1 MINTVSEM
9 ASLPEIGAS
18 DITAHLQLIRA
29 NLRTGKVRS
38 GVIGL
43 TKAGK
48 STILNA
54 LLGKYFLP
62 STIQPQTA
70 KEVRIVHTT
79 SSPQGVLYAI
89 REKGDM
95 PELVASGG
103 EEISKHLNQLNENA
117 RGNKTMYHEL
127 TLQAPFLF
135 LDNDEKVKLEV
146 SDTPGFFEA
155 AAMNITSESEL
166 AVKDMCAFILIL
178 NVQLLKTQSES
189 ELLNL
194 LVHHHP
200 RLFSKLN
207 RVLIL
212 INALDVA
219 YFDDSKGSLKPDE
232 IPEYVSEYLANPQ
245 ILNLTIPPQH
255 IIPMSAKWALKSR
268 IWSANPASFLK
279 SEDAKNQYEEAL
291 ILLRRA
297 GYEQETKPL
306 EEMTEE
312 NVLKVSS
319 HLATLS
325 QIETIERKFRQ
336 MLYKHGPTVL
346 LEAAVDDTL
355 AEIQNL
361 ERLISQKVKEE
372 GLEKKQDLVL
382 KHEQLLVKLREMK
395 LRHLQSAQQLPT
407 TTRSAV
413 TSQVNTVSESLMQA
427 IDRQI
432 GTILINHLNGFYNKD
447 DRQLVYSR
455 ICSVKSVIVGPAQ
468 HERESSWNSIANAV
482 RNSQVQQTR
491 DVLSQLKAELV
502 SVLQVDPNTA
512 IDSPSL
518 AKLVSELSSQVTASL
533 DQVDPDSLVPSFHS
547 LSQGVSAD
555 SIPDSKLNLISQ
567 KAETRWRTEKR
578 SKKKKSGLF
587 GLRRKRVTWYES
599 VPYQVTIHSPDI
611 TAIKNVFTAE
621 ATNPWT
627 QGFRHRLDEVISQTS
642 NQLVSAVTSTMTST
656 LSQAEHSLQS
666 SLDSGK
672 EVEQRSRATVE
683 KLNGNKHE
691 LEVAKTKL
699 VTFDHVGV

>member
-1 MINTVSEM
+1 MIDTISEM
-9 ASLPEIGAS
+9 ASLPQIGAS
-18 DITAHLQLIRA
+18 DITAHLKLITA

-54 LLGKYFLP
+54 LLGTYFLP

-70 KEVRIVHTT
+70 KEVRIIHTP
-79 SSPQGVLYAI
+79 SSPQGALYAI
-89 REKGDM
+89 REKGDI
-95 PELVASGG
+95 PELIASGR
-103 EEISKHLNQLNENA
+103 EEISEHLTQLNKNV
-117 RGNKTMYHEL
+117 RGNKTMYREL
-127 TLQAPFLF
+127 TLQAPFQF
-135 LDNDEKVKLEV
+135 LAAEKVKLEV

-155 AAMNITSESEL
+155 AAKNITSESEL

-194 LVHHHP
+194 LVQHHP

-232 IPEYVSEYLANPQ
+232 IPEYVSKYLADPQ
-245 ILNLTIPPQH
+245 ILNLTIAPQH
-255 IIPMSAKWALKSR
+255 IIPMSAKWALRSR
-268 IWSANPASFLK
+268 VWSANPASFLK
-279 SEDAKNQYEEAL
+279 SEDAKNQYKEAL

-325 QIETIERKFRQ
+325 QIETIETKLRE
-336 MLYKHGPTVL
+336 MLYKYGPAVI
-346 LEAAVDDTL
+346 LEAAVDVTL

-361 ERLISQKVKEE
+361 EGLISQKIKEE
-372 GLEKKQDLVL
+372 NLEKKQDLVL
-382 KHEQLLVKLREMK
+382 KHDQLLVKLREAK
-395 LRHLQSAQQLPT
+395 LRHLQSAQQLAT
-407 TTRSAV
+407 IIRSAV
-413 TSQVNTVSESLMQA
+413 TSQVNTVTESLRQA
-427 IDRQI
+427 IDGQI
-432 GTILINHLNGFYNKD
+432 GTILMNHLNGFHNKD

-468 HERESSWNSIANAV
+468 HERESSWNSIANAI

-491 DVLSQLKAELV
+491 DALSQLKAELV

-512 IDSPSL
+512 TDFPSF
-518 AKLVSELSSQVTASL
+518 AKLASELSSQVTASL
-533 DQVDPDSLVPSFHS
+533 DLVDPNTLVPSFHS

-567 KAETRWRTEKR
+567 KAETRWRTESR
-578 SKKKKSGLF
+578 SKKKKSGFL
-587 GLRRKRVTWYES
+587 GLGRKRVTWYES
-599 VPYQVTIHSPDI
+599 VPYQVTVYSPDI

-627 QGFRHRLDEVISQTS
+627 QGFRRRVDEVVSQTS
-642 NQLVSAVTSTMTST
+642 NQLVDAANNAMTST
-656 LSQAEHSLQS
+656 LSKAERSLQS
-666 SLDSGK
+666 SIDSSK
-672 EVEQRSRATVE
+672 EVEQRSRTTVE
-683 KLNGNKHE
+683 KLIGNKHE